1 MRLLKQLYIQ
11 VLIGIAL
18 GVVLGLVAPDAAL
31 RMKPLGDAFI
41 ALLRMMLGPIIF
53 CSVVLGLTHVANM
66 RQLGRLAGK
75 SLLYFEVVSTM
86 AMALGLAA
94 VNLFAPGVGLHAGAL
109 PVSDAVAAASTALG
123 QFSVV
128 GFLLHIIPT
137 TMVDAFGRG
146 EILQVLFVS
155 VLVGTALSVGG
166 ASPESVL
173 MKGIAEGQTIL
184 FRILGVIMRTAPIG
198 AFGAMAYAVGTHGG
212 GTLLTLLNFVLVLYA
227 CSALFI
233 VGILGG
239 VLAVCGLSLAS
250 VLRVVRAEI
259 MITFGT
265 ASVEAVLPR
274 LIQKCEEAGCD
285 RSIAGFVIPAGT
297 SFNLDGTSIYMGIA
311 VGFLAQATDTPF
323 SIGQQIAV
331 LAVMLLTSKGGTAVA
346 GGAFVKLA
354 GTLQT
359 VQSLPLSGL
368 GLLLGIDRVNA
379 TCIAVTNLIGN
390 TVATFVLA
398 VWEKQFDRTRFERY
412 LAGQARGIEPADVL
426 PAKEERV

>member
-1 MRLLKQLYIQ
+1 
-11 VLIGIAL
+11 
-18 GVVLGLVAPDAAL
+18 
-31 RMKPLGDAFI
+31 
-41 ALLRMMLGPIIF
+41 
-53 CSVVLGLTHVANM
+53 
-66 RQLGRLAGK
+66 
-75 SLLYFEVVSTM
+75 
-86 AMALGLAA
+86 
-94 VNLFAPGVGLHAGAL
+94 
-109 PVSDAVAAASTALG
+109 
-123 QFSVV
+123 
-128 GFLLHIIPT
+128 
-137 TMVDAFGRG
+137 
-146 EILQVLFVS
+146 
-155 VLVGTALSVGG
+155 
-166 ASPESVL
+166 
-173 MKGIAEGQTIL
+173 
-184 FRILGVIMRTAPIG
+184 
-198 AFGAMAYAVGTHGG
+198 VGTHGG
-212 GTLLTLLNFVLVLYA
+212 GTLLTLLDFVLVLYT

-233 VGILGG
+233 VVILGG